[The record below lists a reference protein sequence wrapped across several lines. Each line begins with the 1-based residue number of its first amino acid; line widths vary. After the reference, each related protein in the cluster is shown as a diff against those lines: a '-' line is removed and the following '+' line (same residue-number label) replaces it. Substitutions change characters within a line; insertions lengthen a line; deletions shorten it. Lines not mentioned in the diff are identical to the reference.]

1 MRIKKILFCLV
12 LLLVFSGCSNK
23 KHLSSDKTIMV
34 CSDLH
39 YLSKDLYDDG
49 SSFQRIL
56 ETNDGKLIERSEE
69 ILEWLVEEV
78 LKIKPDVFVI
88 SGDITFNGEMTSL
101 KEVKKKLLEIQDNGI
116 KVLVIPGNHD
126 ITSGKAYSFLNGEFG
141 EIEGVTQLSFLE
153 VMKDFGYEE
162 AYKKDEDSF
171 SYILEIDNDWLVS
184 IDANTEGNIGTITE
198 KTLVWLEDI
207 LSEAKDKNKRVTI
220 ISHQNVL
227 RQNDYLYKGFVINN
241 EEEVV
246 SLLKKYDVRLALSGH
261 SHIQHISTSG
271 KLVDICNE
279 SVMLFPI
286 SYGLVNLKEEGYEYK
301 RISNESLANEAK
313 QRFDNDMNRG
323 LEDRIN
329 NYEIKEED
337 KEIIKEYIK
346 DINRAIFSGD
356 KEEIDSLKDD
366 YRRALFD
373 KYIDSGF
380 LHDYLQNAFSD

>member
-1 MRIKKILFCLV
+1 MLILF
-12 LLLVFSGCSNK
+12 VFSGCANK
-23 KHLSSDKTIMV
+23 TNLSSDKVIMV

-49 SSFQRIL
+49 SSFRRIL

-69 ILEWLVEEV
+69 ILAWLIEET
-78 LKIKPDVFVI
+78 LKVKPDAFVL

-101 KEVKKKLLEIQDNGI
+101 IEVKNKLLEIKDKGI

-126 ITSGKAYSFLNGEFG
+126 ITNGYAYSFLNDEFTK
-141 EIEGVTQLSFLE
+141 IEGVTQSSFLE
-153 VMKDFGYEE
+153 MLKDFGYEE
-162 AYKKDEDSF
+162 AQKKDEGSF
-171 SYILEIDNDWLVS
+171 SYVIEIDNDWLVT
-184 IDANTEGNIGTITE
+184 IDANTEGRIGTITE
-198 KTLVWLEDI
+198 DTLTWLEDI
-207 LSEAKDKNKRVTI
+207 LKEAKEKSKRVTI

-227 RQNDYLYKGFVINN
+227 RQNDYLYRGFVIDN

-246 SLLKKYDVRLALSGH
+246 SLLKKYDVNLALSGH

-279 SVMLFPI
+279 SVMLYPI
-286 SYGLVNLKEEGYEYK
+286 SYGLVTLNEEGYEYK
-301 RISNESLANEAK
+301 RISNEILANEAK

-329 NYEIKEED
+329 NYEINEED
-337 KEIIKEYIK
+337 KEIIKGYIK
-346 DINRAIFSGD
+346 DINRAIFSGNKD
-356 KEEIDSLKDD
+356 EIELLKDEE
-366 YRRALFD
+366 RRSLFD

-380 LHDYLQNAFSD
+380 LYDYIQNAFSD